1 MYAILDIE
9 TTGGK
14 FNEEGITEIAIYRH
28 NGLEITDQFISLVN
42 PEREIQP
49 FVQKLTGINSKM
61 LRSAPRFFE
70 VAKRII
76 EITEDCLVVAH
87 NADFDYR
94 ILRTEFK
101 RLGYNFE
108 KKSIC
113 TVSLSKELLSNM
125 ESYKLG
131 KLVRSLGIPIS
142 DRHRAQGDAL
152 ATVKL
157 FELLLEKDS
166 CKEILKS
173 QVKALHREHVQ
184 SKYLK
189 IIEELPDSSG
199 VYYLHNAAGDII
211 YIGKSNNIQKR
222 VRNHLTGR
230 TIKALK
236 IQKNIHKVNFETT
249 GSELIAL
256 LKEQHEIKKNQPRI
270 NKDGRYR
277 LYPMGIRIDKES
289 IYHQLVLE
297 QVRKE
302 RKYIVVFK
310 NGRVAKHI
318 LNQWITENKLCYNYC
333 SIEESD
339 GPCFAYKNIQC
350 KGACIKE
357 ENPKE
362 YNLRVAQLAHK
373 SDYPHNHFLLI
384 GEGRK
389 NGESSF
395 IYIQDQVY
403 RGYGFFELNYQIK
416 THEKI
421 LSRIT
426 SMDDNSDCRAL
437 ILSFIKREKYS
448 KLIPLVNTTVV

>member
-310 NGRVAKHI
+310 NGRIAKHI

-339 GPCFAYKNIQC
+339 GPCFAYKNVQC

-357 ENPKE
+357 ENPQE

>member
-61 LRSAPRFFE
+61 LRRAPRFFE

-108 KKSIC
+108 KNSIC
-113 TVSLSKELLSNM
+113 TVSLSQELLSNM

-166 CKEILKS
+166 SKEILKS
-173 QVKALHREHVQ
+173 QVKALHGERVP

-189 IIEELPDSSG
+189 IIEELPNSSG
-199 VYYLHNAAGDII
+199 VYYLHNAAGEII

-236 IQKNIHKVNFETT
+236 IQKKIHKVNFETT

-277 LYPMGIRIDKES
+277 LYPMGIRIDEET

-297 QVRKE
+297 QVRNE

-310 NGRVAKHI
+310 KGRVAKHI

-333 SIEESD
+333 SIEKSD
-339 GPCFAYKNIQC
+339 GPCFTYKNDQC
-350 KGACIKE
+350 KGACVKE
-357 ENPKE
+357 ENPQD

-373 SDYPHNHFLLI
+373 SDYPHDHFLLI
-384 GEGRK
+384 GRGRK

-403 RGYGFFELNYQIK
+403 KGYGFFELNYQIK
-416 THEKI
+416 TPEKI
-421 LSRIT
+421 ISRIT

-437 ILSFIKREKYS
+437 ILSFIKREKYL
-448 KLIPLVNTTVV
+448 KLIPLVNTSVC